1 MSPYEHAMNM
11 LGLIQRAGR
20 VVSGDALCE
29 QALRSDRADIVLIDS
44 EASAGTYEKYR
55 RLCGNHG
62 AFLIRIEPGRLG
74 QAIGR
79 PERMVAVLRKGPMEE
94 KLMTLLETATIK
106 NRDKRGC

>member
-1 MSPYEHAMNM
+1 MNM

-20 VVSGDALCE
+20 VISGDALSE
-29 QALRSDRADIVLIDS
+29 QALRSDRADLVLIDS
-44 EASAGTYEKYR
+44 DASANTYDKYR
-55 RLCGNHG
+55 SLCEKHG
-62 AFLIRIEPGRLG
+62 AALIRIEPGRLG

-79 PERMVAVLRKGPMEE
+79 PERMVAVLRIGPMEE